1 MIMIFNG
8 MIITQVHLVLG
19 PTKGHSKMCSFF
31 TQQNATDVSRYK
43 YIQLGS
49 QPQTTTSSF
58 FTFTFFQLL
67 SSDTSHLD
75 S

>member
-1 MIMIFNG
+1 
-8 MIITQVHLVLG
+8 
-19 PTKGHSKMCSFF
+19 MCSFF